1 MLNYLPSPRLTNLL
15 IFFACAAMM
24 GVGFIFQYVEN
35 LEPCPLCITQRFF
48 ITLTGLVAL
57 TGFAFNPK
65 AWGFKTIAA
74 LTTLTTVIGGSFSI
88 RQLWLQSLPAD
99 QVPACGPSLSYM
111 LETFPLLEALE
122 VLLRGNGNCAEVV
135 WTLFGVSIPGWT
147 LVAFIALAGISL
159 WQFFRP
165 NSV

>member
-1 MLNYLPSPRLTNLL
+1 MLQYLPSPRQTNLL
-15 IFFACAAMM
+15 IFLACTAMM
-24 GVGFIFQYVEN
+24 AVGFIFQYVMN

-48 ITLTGLVAL
+48 ITLTGLIAL
-57 TGFAFNPK
+57 TGFLTNPRAIGLK
-65 AWGFKTIAA
+65 IFSVF
-74 LTTLTTVIGGSFSI
+74 TTLTAIGGGSFST

-99 QVPACGPSLSYM
+99 QAPACGPSLGYM

-147 LVAFIALAGISL
+147 LVAFIMLAGISI
-159 WQFFRP
+159 WQFSRA
-165 NSV
+165 SKV

>member
-15 IFFACAAMM
+15 VFIACSSMM
-24 GVGFIFQYVEN
+24 AVGFVFQYVEN

-48 ITLTGLVAL
+48 ITLTGLIAL
-57 TGFAFNPK
+57 FGFVIHPK
-65 AWGFKTIAA
+65 ALGLKVIAA
-74 LTTLTTVIGGSFSI
+74 FTTLTAVVGGSFSI

-147 LVAFIALAGISL
+147 LLAFIALAGLSL

-165 NSV
+165 YRG